1 MASTR
6 ISGIRKNKGG
16 TFTESASRAS
26 SDSYKP
32 NTADANASA
41 TNPTATGYNPSAAVN
56 SAKHAYTVHN
66 SKKPSAYTGKY
77 DNLINDNLNNILN
90 RKQFSY
96 DASKD
101 ALYNQYKD
109 MYTRNGQT
117 AMQLSLI
124 HI

>member
-6 ISGIRKNKGG
+6 ISGIRKNKDG

-56 SAKHAYTVHN
+56 SAKQAYTATWT
-66 SKKPSAYTGKY
+66 AYPATVTAAS
-77 DNLINDNLNNILN
+77 IATASTVERAFFNIL
-90 RKQFSY
+90 F
-96 DASKD
+96 
-101 ALYNQYKD
+101 L
-109 MYTRNGQT
+109 
-117 AMQLSLI
+117 L
-124 HI
+124 